1 MMIEIDRQFTEE
13 MNAVRQLLN
22 ESGAALEMPL
32 RALVEAQIEQS
43 RPEIHA
49 AVVLVTAVTAAADDE
64 GLRQQRINLAAALE
78 MLYVALNVH
87 KLLLRDDPTPAD
99 KSLLGGTI
107 LAGDYCFSQA
117 ANLAVKTNHAQVV
130 TIFSEALKETSEGN
144 LRYLFAEAAPR
155 FSEHQ
160 ALCRSGIHA
169 GAALIG
175 APASTGPVDPLIDLI
190 ETFVHSYETGTP
202 VSPEADSLIARLP
215 EPQRT
220 RAAYLQIWL
229 EKANAPS

>member
-13 MNAVRQLLN
+13 MNAVRQLLD

-49 AVVLVTAVTAAADDE
+49 AVVLATAVAAAADD
-64 GLRQQRINLAAALE
+64 GALRQQRINLAAALE

-160 ALCRSGIHA
+160 ALCRSGVQA
-169 GAALIG
+169 GAALVG
-175 APASTGPVDPLIDLI
+175 SAELAGLVDPLIALVEI
-190 ETFVHSYETGTP
+190 FIHSYETGAP
-202 VSPEADSLIARLP
+202 VSPEATSLIARLP

-220 RAAYLQIWL
+220 RAAYLQKWL
-229 EKANAPS
+229 GNAGAPA